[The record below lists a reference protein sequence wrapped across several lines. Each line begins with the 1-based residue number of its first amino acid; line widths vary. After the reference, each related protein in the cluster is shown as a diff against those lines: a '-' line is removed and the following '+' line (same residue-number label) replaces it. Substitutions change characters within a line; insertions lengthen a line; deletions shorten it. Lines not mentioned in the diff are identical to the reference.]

1 MPVSRLAQLQENRH
15 TRRAKKFR
23 LESGEFWALELI
35 AFESSQFFFFF
46 DPGLVTHASIA
57 PPAY

>member
-35 AFESSQFFFFF
+35 AFESSQFFEPRPPKF
-46 DPGLVTHASIA
+46 ASLSI
-57 PPAY
+57 PL